1 MDEPVVTEPGETPMK
16 VDIDA
21 RFEGSVEQFITWVA
35 NTFKNPSD
43 MTVRAVVG
51 NSNRGPMA
59 GPRVSEIEVP
69 VFVSKPARNL
79 AQTYG
84 ITEHDASKIVSELY
98 DFLKKYNK
106 IGAIKHIRERVVNM
120 GAGISLGL
128 KEAKDFVEALP
139 AEQPRPE
146 ADDEI
151 PF

>member
-1 MDEPVVTEPGETPMK
+1 MDEPVVMEPGETPMK

-21 RFEGSVEQFITWVA
+21 RFEGSVEQFITWVT

-51 NSNRGPMA
+51 NARGPMA
-59 GPRVSEIEVP
+59 GPRVSEIDVP

-84 ITEHDASKIVSELY
+84 ISEHDASKLVGELY

-106 IGAIKHIRERVVNM
+106 IGAIKHIRERMAHM